1 MLNLTTIGDFENI
14 CCSVQIL
21 ITITNHRYHYS
32 HHVDVSLSSFYGTI
46 IEVSTLTE
54 NIIIIVVI
62 IVIFITIITIFITII
77 IIIVI
82 VIIIGVVVLI
92 LVVSSEGALY
102 VMMT

>member
-1 MLNLTTIGDFENI
+1 MLNLTNIGDFENI

-21 ITITNHRYHYS
+21 ITITNHRHHYS

-62 IVIFITIITIFITII
+62 IVIFISIMIIVI

-92 LVVSSEGALY
+92 LVVLCEVSLNNQAD
-102 VMMT
+102 

>member
-1 MLNLTTIGDFENI
+1 MLNLTNIGDFENI

-21 ITITNHRYHYS
+21 ITIINHRHHYS

-54 NIIIIVVI
+54 NIIVI

-82 VIIIGVVVLI
+82 VIIISVVVLI
-92 LVVSSEGALY
+92 LVVLCEVSLNKQAD
-102 VMMT
+102 

>member
-92 LVVSSEGALY
+92 LVVLCEVSLNNQAD
-102 VMMT
+102 